1 MKIKYLIWILVAFLA
16 IAIGLYPLIYF
27 LVDMHDK
34 GIFRS
39 KPAELLRDNVWHTF
53 FYIHISFGGIA
64 LLTGW
69 TQFSKRLRL
78 RYLSAHRFI
87 GKIYLIAVLLSGTAG
102 LYVAYYASGGI
113 ICTLGF
119 GILAIV
125 WLYTA
130 IKAYTSIR
138 ALNIEEHKNWMTRNY
153 ALTFAA
159 VTLRIYLP
167 LLTMFVFHND
177 FIPGYR
183 IVSWLAWVP
192 NLIIA
197 EIIIRKKRDAKPV
210 QDEVVYS

>member
-1 MKIKYLIWILVAFLA
+1 MKTKYLIWILVAFFA
-16 IAIGLYPLIYF
+16 VAIGLYPLIYF
-27 LVDMHDK
+27 FVDMHDK

-69 TQFSKRLRL
+69 TQFSTKLRT
-78 RYLSAHRFI
+78 RYLNTHRLV

-102 LYVAYYASGGI
+102 LYIAYYATGGI
-113 ICTLGF
+113 VCTLGF
-119 GILAIV
+119 GNLAIL

-130 IKAYTSIR
+130 IKAYTSVR
-138 ALNIEEHKNWMTRNY
+138 ALNITEHKHWMIRNY

-167 LLTMFVFHND
+167 LLTMFVFNNN

-192 NLIIA
+192 NLIVA
-197 EIIIRKKRDAKPV
+197 EMIIRKKRAATQV
-210 QDEVVYS
+210 RDEVVYS

>member
-1 MKIKYLIWILVAFLA
+1 MKIKYLIWIPVAFAA
-16 IAIGLYPLIYF
+16 IVIGLYPLIYF

-34 GIFRS
+34 GIFKS
-39 KPAELLRDNVWHTF
+39 KPTELLRDSIWHTF

-69 TQFSKRLRL
+69 TQFSKRLRA
-78 RYLSAHRFI
+78 RYLNTHRFV
-87 GKIYLIAVLLSGTAG
+87 GKIYLIAVLLSSAAG
-102 LYVAYYASGGI
+102 LYIAYYATGGI

-119 GILAIV
+119 GILAII
-125 WLYTA
+125 WMYTA

-159 VTLRIYLP
+159 VNLRVYLP
-167 LLTMFVFHND
+167 LLTMFVFNHD

-197 EIIIRKKRDAKPV
+197 EMIIRKKQTTKLE
-210 QDEVVYS
+210 QDKMIYS